1 MAKTRGLLLRGGD
14 VLTPN
19 GFRPGVDVRI
29 DDGVITH
36 VDPDL
41 STSGAEVLDARN
53 LIVAPGFIDVH
64 VHGAGGAMCEQGDA
78 GGIDTISTTLA
89 RYGTTGFLAT
99 IATLPPDAL
108 REAVRAVAG
117 AAGHEPGARILGIH
131 LEGPYLNPRRAG
143 AQAIASMRAPSIEEF
158 DALQDLSGGL
168 IRLVTIAPELDG
180 AIPFIRAVRERDV
193 VVAAGHSNATEAEM
207 KLAVQ
212 AGVTHVTH
220 LFNAMRELHHR
231 ERRRGAHRRPLVDR
245 ADLRRAPSQ
254 PKHGRPRAPVQAA
267 AEGGAGHRRGRGVG
281 PARWRVRDVRGLLRG
296 GGGSCTAAGRGPT
309 GRELL
314 EPRLRRSQR
323 AAVAAGFAVG
333 GPARCC
339 LASTRSRGR
348 HELGHDRAWQG
359 CRSGL
364 AQPRA
369 LGEPDH
375 PGRGGGVVACAVTC
389 TCPRA
394 RIVSK
399 FPLDE
404 VPGLP

>member
-19 GFRPGVDVRI
+19 GFRAGVDVRI
-29 DDGVITH
+29 DEGVITH
-36 VDPDL
+36 IAPEL
-41 STSGAEVLDARN
+41 STSGTQVLDARK

-64 VHGAGGAMCEQGDA
+64 VHGAGGAMFEQGDPA
-78 GGIDTISTTLA
+78 GIDTISTTLA

-117 AAGHEPGARILGIH
+117 VAGHEPGARILGIH
-131 LEGPYLNPRRAG
+131 LEGPYLNPLRAG
-143 AQAIASMRAPSIEEF
+143 AQAIPWMRAPSIEEF

-231 ERRRGAHRRPLVDR
+231 EPGIAGVALTDDRLSTELICDGHHLSPNTVDLTLRCKPPLKAVLVTDAVGALGLPDGQYEMFGVCCVVAEGAVRLQAGGQLAGSCLTLDCAVRNVRRWQPALPL
-245 ADLRRAPSQ
+245 ADLLAAASRAP
-254 PKHGRPRAPVQAA
+254 ALA
-267 AEGGAGHRRGRGVG
+267 VG
-281 PARWRVRDVRGLLRG
+281 LNLGTIETGKDADLVLLSRELSVNQTIRG
-296 GGGSCTAAGRGPT
+296 GVAVWS
-309 GRELL
+309 
-314 EPRLRRSQR
+314 R
-323 AAVAAGFAVG
+323 A
-333 GPARCC
+333 
-339 LASTRSRGR
+339 
-348 HELGHDRAWQG
+348 Q
-359 CRSGL
+359 
-364 AQPRA
+364 
-369 LGEPDH
+369 
-375 PGRGGGVVACAVTC
+375 
-389 TCPRA
+389 
-394 RIVSK
+394 
-399 FPLDE
+399 
-404 VPGLP
+404 